1 MTKAEQFTAA
11 AAAVVAEYAKEAAGA
26 VALFR
31 KYRDA
36 QEQKQKAMEQAK
48 EAFSSLNNEYYSK
61 FTYKD
66 IKNPEKAAE
75 RAPLEKAK
83 DEASELYTQAE
94 ESWKS
99 AALRANMAANPIV
112 KLQAV
117 YILKLYQ
124 AFFRIYPNYGALP
137 RNSKRLDPVKKFVKE
152 IAAPGYYDTP
162 TLFSAT
168 ADARYYDYTGQTS
181 AAIVEASTKSAEK
194 ALAECIRTES
204 DILNRAELIEA
215 ATKQLKQF
223 KATYEKSAKALYDL
237 MNDVYTQSTMYNTFH
252 SIHF

>member
-1 MTKAEQFTAA
+1 MTKAEQFTTT
-11 AAAVVAEYAKEAAGA
+11 AAAVVTEYEKEAAAA

-31 KYRDA
+31 KYRDTH
-36 QEQKQKAMEQAK
+36 EQKQEAMEQAK
-48 EAFSSLNNEYYSK
+48 EALSNLNNEYYSK

-83 DEASELYTQAE
+83 NEASELYTQAE

-124 AFFRIYPNYGALP
+124 AFFRIYPNFGALP
-137 RNSKRLDPVKKFVKE
+137 RNSKRLDPVKQFVKQ
-152 IAAPGYYDTP
+152 IAPPGYYDTP

-181 AAIVEASTKSAEK
+181 ADIVEARTKSAEK

-204 DILNRAELIEA
+204 DILSRAELIEA

-223 KATYEKSAKALYDL
+223 KSTYEKSAKALYNL
-237 MNDVYTQSTMYNTFH
+237 MNDVYTQSDMYNTFH

>member
-11 AAAVVAEYAKEAAGA
+11 AAAVVAEYEKETAGA

-36 QEQKQKAMEQAK
+36 HEQKHKAMEQAK

-124 AFFRIYPNYGALP
+124 AFFRIYPNFGALP
-137 RNSKRLDPVKKFVKE
+137 RNSKRLDPVKQFVKE
-152 IAAPGYYDTP
+152 IPDPSLVITSSDSSASPVKGIDYSYDG
-162 TLFSAT
+162 SE
-168 ADARYYDYTGQTS
+168 
-181 AAIVEASTKSAEK
+181 IH
-194 ALAECIRTES
+194 
-204 DILNRAELIEA
+204 IL
-215 ATKQLKQF
+215 T
-223 KATYEKSAKALYDL
+223 
-237 MNDVYTQSTMYNTFH
+237 
-252 SIHF
+252 